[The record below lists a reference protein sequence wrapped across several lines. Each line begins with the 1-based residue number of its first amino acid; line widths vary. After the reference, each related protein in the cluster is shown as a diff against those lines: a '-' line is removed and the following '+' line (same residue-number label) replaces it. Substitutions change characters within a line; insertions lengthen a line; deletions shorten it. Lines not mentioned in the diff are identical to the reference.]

1 MFSSLLENI
10 QLYYEDSDPL
20 VRPFQSISK
29 SMTISI
35 YNVLLLKIYLDLELH
50 LIH

>member
-20 VRPFQSISK
+20 VRPFQSI
-29 SMTISI
+29 I
-35 YNVLLLKIYLDLELH
+35 YCCLKIYIFGSGTPSYSLAPLVR
-50 LIH
+50 

>member
-20 VRPFQSISK
+20 VRPFQSI
-29 SMTISI
+29 I
-35 YNVLLLKIYLDLELH
+35 YCCLKYIYLDLELH